1 MNYESEIELLSKIV
15 LDNLPKPVYGRDPKQ
30 IVKKA
35 IEVLVSVNNTDKID
49 QRTLNK
55 IIQIHQD
62 SDVLTEQLS
71 GKGKIEIT
79 KVYESTLK
87 ILRENVLHNSDEVDE
102 AIRIIKKT
110 YDHKNS
116 SFRITGYED
125 KEIKGNAEGLRDFA
139 VQLLKVSTGKMSELN
154 EDWFGNDR
162 DSYPTII
169 TLNYYDKTKN
179 DEEFEDTWQDKIFKL
194 GCAIIG
200 IFIAACFF
208 IGFVW
213 IIKWIIN

>member
-1 MNYESEIELLSKIV
+1 MKYESEIELLSKI
-15 LDNLPKPVYGRDPKQ
+15 DIGKLPKPVYGRDPKQ

-35 IEVLVSVNNTDKID
+35 IKILESITSDDEID
-49 QRTLNK
+49 QKSLNE

-71 GKGKIEIT
+71 GTGKIEIT

-87 ILRENVLHNSDEVDE
+87 VLRENVLHDSDEIDE
-102 AIRIIKKT
+102 AIKIIEKT

-179 DEEFEDTWQDKIFKL
+179 EERFEDTWKDKMFKL